1 MKKYSKVLFIFILII
16 ILAMTVVACKD
27 KDADGLLKLAKPTEL
42 TINGNALTWSPVEG
56 AVKYYVKVNEEEF
69 ETSSTSYNIQ
79 VSEVGVYTVKV
90 RAYGDGNKYG
100 SSDYSDPIEYVKG
113 ELLAKPVVTISGNV
127 ASWSA
132 VEGAGSYYVKVVN
145 RSGSLVDELTV
156 EQTLYVFEGEKY
168 TSFDAYSI
176 TVIAK
181 PALDNVTG
189 IQSRASDAVK
199 FVVSKT
205 LSTPVWNKITS
216 TSVWWNSVEGASKY
230 EIKVTDDSGE
240 SKTYTTSGTSY
251 SISKFEMETAGDYT
265 LNIRAIGDGEVYIS
279 SGYSDDNIDYVLTKL
294 EGLASSDINYALN
307 AEDKMSLSWTLSSSL
322 AAKADKVKVMLKTY
336 TASGESKL
344 SEISKSVEIEDGTS
358 NYSLVIDDLFF
369 NEDGTASR
377 DKEYYGKSYK
387 ISIVVLADDN
397 KVVDSDTLLTEHV
410 YSNYI
415 KPVLEGGTYLITSVG
430 EFAYMAVEPN
440 ANYSLVNDIDFKNYE
455 FSMVQEFGGTFNGN
469 DKRISNIVLS
479 GDSDKVAIFGVVKDT
494 ASVTNLYI
502 KNAKAKISANVGYV
516 GTICAINE
524 GTIMDCYVDGTLAAY
539 TYDSDVEDAERYS
552 IDNVGGI
559 VGFNKKFVTDCYANV
574 SVTGEIAGGIAALN
588 QGTISGSYAIG
599 DVTAKAYDK
608 DYEGRTVKI
617 YAGGFV
623 AFNLK
628 DGTSEGI
635 VGYCFSVNNV
645 KADGGNGAEILAGGL
660 VAYNQGGIYDSY
672 CGAQYSKD
680 VTNRL
685 TVVASGNDSI
695 AGGFVAV
702 NESLISN
709 SYSTSRASGT
719 SMSAGFVG
727 LNKAGAT
734 IKSSFSTGGSENNG
748 VRGGFATTN
757 QGEVTNCYYYASS
770 FTPRA
775 DEAGTAVTEGELL
788 KLGETIWK
796 GDSDSNFVNVDNML
810 APILKNMIYVK
821 DLTLTIH
828 AGGSITQDAIMVNG
842 ESKIINLGS
851 NYDGT
856 FEALGDKTLPGNVV
870 RGLYKSGG
878 RKLQI
883 IIIVK

>member
-1 MKKYSKVLFIFILII
+1 MKKYSKVLFILILTI
-16 ILAMTVVACKD
+16 ILATTIVACKD

-42 TINGNALTWSPVEG
+42 TINGNALTWAPVEG

-69 ETSSTSYNIQ
+69 ETSSTGYNIQ
-79 VSEVGVYTVKV
+79 VSEIGVYSVKV
-90 RAYGDGNKYG
+90 RAYGDGKKYG
-100 SSDYSDPIEYVKG
+100 SSDYSDSIEYVKG

-127 ASWSA
+127 ATWSS

-145 RSGSLVDELTV
+145 RSGSIVDE
-156 EQTLYVFEGEKY
+156 QTIVQPVYVFEGEKF
-168 TSFDAYSI
+168 TAFDAYSI

-181 PALDNVTG
+181 PTSDNVTG
-189 IQSRASDAVK
+189 IQSKASDVVK
-199 FVVSKT
+199 YVVSKT
-205 LSTPVWNKITS
+205 LSTPVWNKVTS

-230 EIKVTDDSGE
+230 ELKVTDEGGE

-251 SISKFEMETAGDYT
+251 SISKIEMQSTGDYK
-265 LNIRAIGDGEVYIS
+265 LNIRAIGDGEVYITS
-279 SGYSDDNIDYVLTKL
+279 QYSADNSDYVLTKL
-294 EGLASSDINYALN
+294 AGLDEGSVSYTLN
-307 AEDKMSLSWTLSSSL
+307 AEDKMTLYWTIDAGLIG
-322 AAKADKVKVMLKTY
+322 KADKVKVMLKTY

-344 SEISKSVEIEDGTS
+344 SEISKSVIIEDGVTD
-358 NYSLVIDDLFF
+358 YSLVIEDLFV
-369 NEDGTASR
+369 NDDGTASR
-377 DKEYYGKSYK
+377 EKEYYGKTYDISLVVLSDDYK
-387 ISIVVLADDN
+387 II
-397 KVVDSDTLLTEHV
+397 DSDTLATQYV
-410 YSNYI
+410 YSNYS
-415 KPVLEGGTYLITSVG
+415 KPVYEGGAYLITNAG
-430 EFAYMAVEPN
+430 ELAYIAVKPN
-440 ANYSLVNDIDFKNYE
+440 ANYRLVNDIDFNNYE

-469 DKRISNIVLS
+469 GKCISNIVLS
-479 GDSDKVAIFGVVKDT
+479 GDSQKVAMFGTVKDG
-494 ASVTNLYI
+494 ASVSDLYI
-502 KNAKAKISANVGYV
+502 KNVKAKISSNVVCV
-516 GTICAINE
+516 GAICAINE
-524 GTIMDCYVDGTLAAY
+524 GTIRDCYVEGTLDAY
-539 TYDSDVEDAERYS
+539 TYDSEVEDADRYA

-559 VGFNKKFVTDCYANV
+559 VGFNKKDIIDCYANV

-588 QGTISGSYAIG
+588 QGTIVGSYALGEI
-599 DVTAKAYDK
+599 TAKAYAN
-608 DYEGRTVKI
+608 DYDGREVKI

-628 DGTSEGI
+628 DGDNEGVI
-635 VGYCFSVNNV
+635 GNCFAVNNV
-645 KADGGNGAEILAGGL
+645 KADGGNGAVIFAGGF
-660 VAYNQGGIYDSY
+660 VAYNQGGVYDSY

-702 NESLISN
+702 NESIIVN

-757 QGEVTNCYYYASS
+757 EGSVTNCYYYATS
-770 FTPRA
+770 FTPRV
-775 DEAGTAVTEGELL
+775 DEAGTAVTEAGLL
-788 KLGETIWK
+788 TLGETIWK
-796 GDSDSNFVNVDNML
+796 GDADSNFVNVDNML

-821 DLTLTIH
+821 DFTLTIH
-828 AGGSITQDAIMVNG
+828 AGGAITQDAIMVNG
-842 ESKIINLGS
+842 EGAIINLGS

-856 FEALGDKTLPGNVV
+856 FEALGDKTVQGNII